1 MKQYLSAVAIL
12 IAIIMIAAGCTWTK
26 TPTPEE
32 LEDVKVTLERTEC
45 FGTCPV
51 YKLTVYGDGRVVYK
65 GIRFVKVAG
74 IIKTAI
80 GEDKIKQLV
89 SEFKRIDYFS
99 LDSSYEGSNVTDMP
113 SAITSYTVN
122 GKTKT
127 VRHYYGDFS
136 APKQLT
142 QLENRIDEI
151 VGSEQWVNR
160 YPQ

>member
-1 MKQYLSAVAIL
+1 MKQYLSAVPIL
-12 IAIIMIAAGCTWTK
+12 IAVIMIAAGCTGTK

-32 LEDVKVTLERTEC
+32 LRDVKITLERTEC

-51 YKLTVYGDGRVVYK
+51 CKLTVYGDGRVVYE
-65 GIRFVKVAG
+65 GIRFVKVEG
-74 IIKTAI
+74 IIKTKI
-80 GEDKIKQLV
+80 SEDKIKQLV
-89 SEFKRIDYFS
+89 SEFNRIDYFS
-99 LDSSYEGSNVTDMP
+99 LDSSYEELNATDMP

-127 VRHYYGDFS
+127 VRHYHGDLS
-136 APKQLT
+136 APKKLA